1 MNENPVVRLFK
12 PSEGAVEKLSFKE
25 KNQLNFLIIGNLIV
39 LITICLFCLIE
50 LIVGNIKIGSFAL
63 IGVAMQICSL
73 TLIKKGNIKVAAGIS
88 TTALICVDTIVCM
101 FGTARYAESAII
113 YRNIYFV
120 TSMCVMNALMAVS
133 LKQILIYDIV
143 AGVIFELS
151 NFTVTGLMRQN
162 DLKGFI
168 VAVVISTLA
177 YILVAT
183 SLRNIVANN
192 DRLLEKAKKDS
203 LKQNENV
210 QKIKKVVSE
219 SESGLKIGDALKSVA
234 NDAAE
239 KSDVISEAFNVILPK
254 IETLS
259 KNVSTLESNIQVIQK
274 GAGRMQETSE
284 NQARNVETT
293 SSAMVQISANVT
305 TISETAQKRKD
316 QLYAMAEGVGKQ
328 KELAGSLKHQFEK
341 VEEYSQVINGFV
353 HTINKISEQT
363 NLLAMNASIEAAH
376 AGNLGKGFSVIAQE
390 IRKLSLDTS
399 SNAKNI
405 EAVLQENFE
414 VVKETV
420 ETMDQFNKYVESSG
434 KSATETLKS
443 IDEIISGIMEI
454 DVGNKEINKS
464 ISEMVEGAKETTV
477 IIDQVSTE
485 IKRQIDPVKKVV
497 EFMNGLREEVNHL
510 NNEIVSIQN
519 TLARIS
525 DDAET
530 NAQVGENILRSL
542 SEI

>member
-1 MNENPVVRLFK
+1 
-12 PSEGAVEKLSFKE
+12 
-25 KNQLNFLIIGNLIV
+25 
-39 LITICLFCLIE
+39 
-50 LIVGNIKIGSFAL
+50 
-63 IGVAMQICSL
+63 MQICSL

-353 HTINKISEQT
+353 RTINKISEQT

-485 IKRQIDPVKKVV
+485 IEHQIDPVKKVV